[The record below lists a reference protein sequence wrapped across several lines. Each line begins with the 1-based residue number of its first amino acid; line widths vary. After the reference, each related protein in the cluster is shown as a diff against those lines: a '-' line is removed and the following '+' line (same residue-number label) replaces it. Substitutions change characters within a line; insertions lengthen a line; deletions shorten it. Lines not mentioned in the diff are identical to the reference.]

1 MNGELSRGRKDS
13 IFAVHIS
20 HPAVLKMDIKRLLF
34 IAAGKER
41 GFFMFKNMTTRKLCL
56 CAAMIALHI
65 VLDMI
70 SLRIG
75 NNIKI
80 TFGGLPFVIIA
91 IMYGPVEGLVVGLL
105 ATFLSQLINYGIT
118 VTTPLWIIPGGIHGL
133 TMGLLYNAFGHKQE
147 LKPLTISI
155 ALSTLAVTIFN
166 TLALYID
173 GKIMGYAPIIWATLP
188 FRIISSILVA
198 VCYSAIIMLLLK
210 AVNKVKA
217 H

>member
-1 MNGELSRGRKDS
+1 
-13 IFAVHIS
+13 
-20 HPAVLKMDIKRLLF
+20 
-34 IAAGKER
+34 
-41 GFFMFKNMTTRKLCL
+41 MFKNMTTRKLCL

-80 TFGGLPFVIIA
+80 TFGGLPFVIVA
-91 IMYGPVEGLVVGLL
+91 IMYGPTEGLVVGLL

-118 VTTPLWIIPGGIHGL
+118 VTTPLWVIPGGIHGL
-133 TMGLLYNAFGHKQE
+133 TMGLLFNAFSRKQDIV
-147 LKPLTISI
+147 PLTVSI
-155 ALSTLAVTIFN
+155 ALSTLAVTVFN

-188 FRIISSILVA
+188 FRIISSVLVA
-198 VCYSAIIMLLLK
+198 VCYSAIITLLLK
-210 AVNKVKA
+210 AVNKVKV